1 MNVQINYS
9 EISIFLEKILGF
21 CPTFSYVDNKAFEV
35 KYKPNMF
42 MPTIAI
48 KFRIDALRKDCIC
61 LSYECGSAASLIIA
75 GAVDYLKEKIPSGVE
90 VKTADKRV
98 NIYPLHFDH
107 VDKLYEH
114 IALSDITFE
123 EKCVNVGFNVV

>member
-1 MNVQINYS
+1 
-9 EISIFLEKILGF
+9 
-21 CPTFSYVDNKAFEV
+21 
-35 KYKPNMF
+35 
-42 MPTIAI
+42 MPTIVV
-48 KFRIDALRKDCIC
+48 KFRIYSMRKDCIC

-114 IALSDITFE
+114 IALSEITFE